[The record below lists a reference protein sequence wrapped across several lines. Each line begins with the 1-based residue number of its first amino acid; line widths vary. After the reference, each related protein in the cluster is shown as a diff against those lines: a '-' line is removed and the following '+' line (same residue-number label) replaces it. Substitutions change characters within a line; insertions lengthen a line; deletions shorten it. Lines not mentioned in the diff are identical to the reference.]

1 MTNWINRN
9 KTSIIRNS
17 FLVPIL
23 LVVIMSISHVVSWY
37 ELGNPMSWA
46 IYLSVAI
53 EIFALASVS
62 ASTLKVS
69 KGAIWF
75 LFSLVTLIQIIGN
88 IFFEYKFIEVEGDNF
103 KSWLELISPI
113 VDDWGVLEH
122 KRLLAIIQ
130 GGTLPIMSLT
140 ALHFFIQFNEERN
153 EVKEDDSETE
163 DFIEL
168 DIDSDLEIEEETADD
183 ETAEEEKIDKEETE
197 EPKTSNEILEDV
209 IEELKD
215 TPAEEVQKVS
225 EEKGIVIPDEPTELQ
240 LAKNYWGKTKG
251 SFGGV
256 SEEDIINHYNSEVN
270 TLMNPKLARR
280 KNNQNG

>member
-1 MTNWINRN
+1 MTNWIKNN

-37 ELGNPMSWA
+37 NLGNPISWS

-62 ASTLKVS
+62 ASTLKIS

-88 IFFEYKFIEVEGDNF
+88 VFFEYTYIDVEGESF
-103 KSWLELISPI
+103 KNWLELISPI

-122 KRLLAIIQ
+122 KRLLALIQ

-140 ALHFFIQFNEERN
+140 ALHFFIQFNEEKKEN
-153 EVKEDDSETE
+153 KEEVDNNVTE
-163 DFIEL
+163 KQLDESDEIMKDFSYSDAEMEEASIEQ
-168 DIDSDLEIEEETADD
+168 
-183 ETAEEEKIDKEETE
+183 EEK
-197 EPKTSNEILEDV
+197 EPKVEID
-209 IEELKD
+209 
-215 TPAEEVQKVS
+215 PKV
-225 EEKGIVIPDEPTELQ
+225 EKVESDIPTKLQ
-240 LAKNYWGKTKG
+240 LARNYWGKTKG
-251 SFGGV
+251 AFDGV
-256 SEEDIINHYNSEVN
+256 SKSRILEHYDKKFKNLSES
-270 TLMNPKLARR
+270 
-280 KNNQNG
+280 

>member
-37 ELGNPMSWA
+37 ELGNPVSWA

-140 ALHFFIQFNEERN
+140 ALHFFIQFNEER
-153 EVKEDDSETE
+153 KES
-163 DFIEL
+163 
-168 DIDSDLEIEEETADD
+168 
-183 ETAEEEKIDKEETE
+183 KEE
-197 EPKTSNEILEDV
+197 SLNV
-209 IEELKD
+209 IEEITEESQEEDIEESPELDEEDKD
-215 TPAEEVQKVS
+215 FLEVELEAEPEDDIEDTVGS
-225 EEKGIVIPDEPTELQ
+225 TGPTELQ